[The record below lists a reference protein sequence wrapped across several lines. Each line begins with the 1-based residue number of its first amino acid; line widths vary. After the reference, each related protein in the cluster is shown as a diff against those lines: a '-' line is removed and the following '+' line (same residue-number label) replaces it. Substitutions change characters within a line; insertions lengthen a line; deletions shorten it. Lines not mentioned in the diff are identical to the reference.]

1 MRLAEMQIGE
11 NVFEIELKD
20 SPTTEK
26 FLKMLPATFS
36 MQELNG
42 NEKYVYLD
50 ESLPTNASYSGQLHA
65 GDVMLFGDDCLVLF
79 YKNFRTTYSY
89 TPIGKVS
96 DAKSLQS
103 ALGSG
108 NVTLRFLLKK

>member
-20 SPTTEK
+20 SSTTEK
-26 FLKMLPATFS
+26 FLKMLPATFH
-36 MQELNG
+36 MRELNG
-42 NEKYVYLD
+42 NEKYAYLD
-50 ESLPTNASYSGQLHA
+50 EPLPSNANYSGQIYA

-79 YKNFRTTYSY
+79 YKNFRTIYSY

-103 ALGSG
+103 ALGRG
-108 NVTLRFLLKK
+108 KVTVQLSLKK

>member
-1 MRLAEMQIGE
+1 MQVMEMTIGE
-11 NVFEIELKD
+11 KSFDIELED
-20 SPTTEK
+20 SITTQA
-26 FLKMLPATFS
+26 LMQRLPLSFAMT
-36 MQELNG
+36 ELNG

-50 ESLPTNASYSGQLHA
+50 VSLPMNASYSGQIHA

-79 YKNFRTTYSY
+79 YKNFRTIYSY

-103 ALGSG
+103 ALGRG
-108 NVTLRFLLKK
+108 KVTVQLSLKK